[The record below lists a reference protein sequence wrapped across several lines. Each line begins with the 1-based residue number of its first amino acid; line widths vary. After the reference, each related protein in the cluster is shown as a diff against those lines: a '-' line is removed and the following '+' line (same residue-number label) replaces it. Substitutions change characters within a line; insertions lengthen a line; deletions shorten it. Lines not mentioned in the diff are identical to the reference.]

1 MQKLQKK
8 RIQNALG
15 CLSLALLISGC
26 SFLSSQ
32 PEAVEIST
40 VPVNKPKLELP
51 AADELSLRNIDW
63 IVITP
68 ENAEEIFTEAE
79 ERGRPIVFFALTDKG
94 YENLGLNISDIRG
107 FIQQQ
112 QSIIGAYENYYEE
125 SQKSLEGAVKKPNN

>member
-1 MQKLQKK
+1 M
-8 RIQNALG
+8 
-15 CLSLALLISGC
+15 
-26 SFLSSQ
+26 SSQ

-79 ERGRPIVFFALTDKG
+79 ERGRPSVFFALTDKG

-125 SQKSLEGAVKKPNN
+125 SQKSLEGAVKKQPGN